1 MDDFEFE
8 NERAW
13 YVVQSYSGMEQAAK
27 RNLERRI
34 VSMNM
39 QDYIFRVLIPETTRY
54 EKKKN
59 GEMKEIVEKVFP
71 GYIFVDMIVTDESWF
86 VVRNTPMVTGFLG
99 SSGGGAKPVPLPNEE
114 IIPIL
119 RTCGITVEFN
129 IDFKVGDQVRV
140 KASATTYAT
149 GQIIASFVKNSTY
162 EIIRVNGNQLL
173 LSKIVS
179 WMNEVD
185 VEKVSA
191 DNQISVATDSSFLVE
206 IICDEL
212 NIRQKADFNSKVV
225 GTVKRGEVYTI
236 LQEEN
241 GLGKLKS
248 GVGYISLNSK
258 YVKRK

>member
-129 IDFKVGDQVRV
+129 IDFKVGDQVNVVSGPFAGQVVTVDSIDMENQKVTVLVDFFGRQTPQELTFDEI
-140 KASATTYAT
+140 KA
-149 GQIIASFVKNSTY
+149 IK
-162 EIIRVNGNQLL
+162 
-173 LSKIVS
+173 
-179 WMNEVD
+179 
-185 VEKVSA
+185 
-191 DNQISVATDSSFLVE
+191 
-206 IICDEL
+206 
-212 NIRQKADFNSKVV
+212 
-225 GTVKRGEVYTI
+225 
-236 LQEEN
+236 
-241 GLGKLKS
+241 
-248 GVGYISLNSK
+248 
-258 YVKRK
+258 